1 MVDLEQEFAL
11 GGRCLAFHG
20 PLMYEAKI
28 LKIWDPSSK
37 MYTSIPNDKP
47 GGSSQATKEIKP
59 QKLGEDESIPEEIIN
74 GKCFFIHYQG
84 WKSSWDEWV
93 GYDRIRAYNEE
104 NIAMKKRLA
113 NEAKE
118 AKKSLLEQQ
127 KKKKLSTSLG
137 GPSNGGKRKG
147 DSRSNASISKST
159 SQSFLTSSV
168 SGRKSGRSSAN
179 SLHPGSSLR
188 SSSDQNGND
197 DRRRS
202 SSLSPNMLHHI
213 AGYPTPKISLQIPIK
228 LKSVLVDD
236 WEYVTKDKKICRLP
250 ADVTVEMVLNKY
262 EHEVSQELESP
273 GSQSQ
278 LSEYCAG
285 LKLYFDKCLGNML
298 LYRLERLQYD
308 ELLKKSSKDQKP
320 LVPIRIYG
328 AIHLLRLISVL
339 PELIS
344 STTMDLQS
352 CQLLI
357 KQTEDF
363 LVWLLMHVDEYFND
377 KDPNRSD
384 DALYVNTS
392 SQYEGVALGM

>member
-28 LKIWDPSSK
+28 LKIWDPSSQT
-37 MYTSIPNDKP
+37 YTGVPNDKP
-47 GGSSQATKEIKP
+47 GFSSQTVKETQP
-59 QKLGEDESIPEEIIN
+59 QTLGEDESIPEEIIN

-113 NEAKE
+113 SEAKE

-127 KKKKLSTSLG
+127 KKKKTSTSLG
-137 GPSNGGKRKG
+137 GSGNGGKRKG
-147 DSRSNASISKST
+147 DGRANTGISKSV
-159 SQSFLTSSV
+159 SQSSLASSI
-168 SGRKSGRSSAN
+168 SGKKSGRSSAN

-188 SSSDQNGND
+188 SSSDQNGHD

-202 SSLSPNMLHHI
+202 SSLSPNMLHHM
-213 AGYPTPKISLQIPIK
+213 AGYPILKTPLQIPIK

-236 WEYVTKDKKICRLP
+236 WEYVTKDKKICKLP
-250 ADVTVEMVLNKY
+250 ADVTVEQLLNKY

-285 LKLYFDKCLGNML
+285 LKLYFCL
-298 LYRLERLQYD
+298 LY
-308 ELLKKSSKDQKP
+308 
-320 LVPIRIYG
+320 
-328 AIHLLRLISVL
+328 
-339 PELIS
+339 
-344 STTMDLQS
+344 
-352 CQLLI
+352 
-357 KQTEDF
+357 
-363 LVWLLMHVDEYFND
+363 
-377 KDPNRSD
+377 
-384 DALYVNTS
+384 TS
-392 SQYEGVALGM
+392 RCV